1 MEFAV
6 VEGIQVVRQQNPTR
20 KIIID
25 GNNFSDIESLKMLK
39 LPADKNLLAT
49 FHFYEPFP
57 FTHQGADWVEGADQW
72 RGTTW
77 VGTEA
82 ERKYIIK
89 KMEQAAVWSKKQQVP
104 IIMGE
109 FGAIVL
115 ADNASRARWT
125 SFVARE
131 AEKYNI
137 GWIHWQFCSDFPVY
151 LCEENRWDL
160 DQLNALIPD
169 VNE

>member
-1 MEFAV
+1 
-6 VEGIQVVRQQNPTR
+6 
-20 KIIID
+20 
-25 GNNFSDIESLKMLK
+25 MLK

-89 KMEQAAVWSKKQQVP
+89 KMEQAAVWSKS
-104 IIMGE
+104 
-109 FGAIVL
+109 
-115 ADNASRARWT
+115 N
-125 SFVARE
+125 
-131 AEKYNI
+131 KY
-137 GWIHWQFCSDFPVY
+137 
-151 LCEENRWDL
+151 R
-160 DQLNALIPD
+160 
-169 VNE
+169 